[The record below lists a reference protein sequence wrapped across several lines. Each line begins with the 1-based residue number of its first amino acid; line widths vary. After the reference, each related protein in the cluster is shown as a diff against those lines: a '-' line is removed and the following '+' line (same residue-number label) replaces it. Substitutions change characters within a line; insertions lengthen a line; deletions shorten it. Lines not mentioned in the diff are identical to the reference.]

1 MKKDNLLANMAGKVL
16 AFAAAMMMS
25 VAFTACSGNDDDT
38 QEPQPE
44 PSFTNTVTV
53 DGKTMPVLLAEYG
66 ENKDGL
72 FEINLILDKARKTT
86 AGFVC
91 SSDIVGKDIDLT
103 QKVVKNIW
111 LFAAIMEDGTSF
123 SAFPI
128 VNQPTTLPS
137 FTTGT
142 LRIDNYPDGEM
153 SVSLKNGK
161 IIGTEASDKPHTI
174 SISWKGT
181 PMEKKN

>member
-1 MKKDNLLANMAGKVL
+1 MKTNNLFANVAGKAL
-16 AFAAAMMMS
+16 ALAAAMMMS
-25 VAFTACSGNDDDT
+25 IAFTACSSDNDDT
-38 QEPQPE
+38 PVTPPE
-44 PSFTNTVTV
+44 PTFTNTVTI
-53 DGKTMPVLLAEYG
+53 DGKTMPVLSAEYG
-66 ENKDGL
+66 KNKDGL
-72 FEINLILDKARKTT
+72 FEISLFLDKARKTT

-103 QKVVKNIW
+103 QKAVKDIW

-181 PMEKKN
+181 PQKKV